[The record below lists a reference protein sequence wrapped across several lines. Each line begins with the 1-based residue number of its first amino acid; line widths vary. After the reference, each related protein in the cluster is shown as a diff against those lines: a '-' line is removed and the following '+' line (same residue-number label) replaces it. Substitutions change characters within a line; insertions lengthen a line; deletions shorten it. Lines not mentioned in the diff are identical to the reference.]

1 VSLEYGLTLGHF
13 ERSPDFTGHMATGRY
28 TYRFNPR
35 TSIFGDYTFLRRDF
49 KTPGVDYDVHRP
61 SLGFQ
66 HAFSPTLSSSVQGG
80 YFWQKPGEGSS
91 QKGYF
96 YDLSLTQ
103 RAEKTTYALS
113 LQGGYTEDYFTAQN
127 LGFTKYYRGIG
138 TISHQLLERMTV
150 GLSGSLERA
159 ELSSDRKDWTW
170 GVNANASY
178 SLLKWLTLSL
188 EGSHRENN
196 SNLDDFD
203 YSEYRSIFRITA
215 SF

>member
-1 VSLEYGLTLGHF
+1 
-13 ERSPDFTGHMATGRY
+13 M
-28 TYRFNPR
+28 
-35 TSIFGDYTFLRRDF
+35 SIFGDYTFLRRDF

-61 SLGFQ
+61 SLGIE
-66 HAFSPTLSSSVQGG
+66 HAFSPTLSGSLQGG
-80 YFWQKPGEGSS
+80 YFWQKPQRGSTT
-91 QKGYF
+91 GGPF
-96 YDLSLTQ
+96 FNVSLTQ
-103 RAEKTTYALS
+103 QAEKTTYTLS

-138 TISHQLLERMTV
+138 TISHRLLERMTV
-150 GLSGSLERA
+150 GLSGSLEKA
-159 ELSSDRKDWTW
+159 EYSADRKDWTR

-203 YSEYRSIFRITA
+203 YTEYRGIFRITA